1 MVNIVLRD
9 FLHIVEILR
18 QKMARL
24 YPALIE

>member
-18 QKMARL
+18 QNEARL